1 MINECTNRMAS
12 LQQQYRVEGNEVSK
26 EEIKNDLANN
36 IKSVSNDG
44 NKILIVGY
52 SPTGGGHT
60 ARTLNI
66 IEHAL
71 KQGELSAGSQVY
83 FHVPPHWEGTQRP
96 ALLENLANKL
106 VEMGVQVRIAESD
119 KPVYGYLDA
128 KTGSSNDP
136 EILKRIALH
145 PMRDKE
151 ITEKNYFLNKY
162 FPQDTLQQQKEIKDY
177 PAEDG
182 FENLP
187 RMSASALIENI
198 ISVNGK
204 NKDNIW
210 VLSDMDPGLQK
221 AAHKHG
227 IPDKHRVDQQNHAI
241 LLKETEEDSNLVLAN
256 AVLAKVL
263 DARGAN
269 ISHIALGGKN
279 TLIEA
284 WKTAMGLGIDAKCT
298 LNDRKSIINNIIYP
312 FAKSDENS
320 SHDIANGCVLKGQ
333 GVNSPEDI
341 EKVIYIYAHKKT
353 NIIAEYVLNQLKIK
367 NPDYTN
373 KVFVFCGKDSIP
385 GYNAMHLAYLV
396 DADGITTAGAGTSGE
411 FAYLHREGGAKSN
424 LLILPIENHNEQEA
438 IANTL
443 YLDFSDYVLRM
454 NPGERL
460 EDGRKIDELVR
471 RNSIS
476 HNSTETDSVKL
487 MRAISAS
494 GSYVEQS
501 HDILF
506 SKLNMDEQM
515 IRFKNIQR
523 KMYNDQDMK
532 ATRHFLKLYFQLTTQ
547 FSMEDVRFPVDIYF
561 KKDARPAITFN
572 NAEEINDLFS
582 DNAKVMN
589 LINMSTKEKVNQ
601 LPLFSEVKNLMTKN
615 IFPPSTDEI
624 NSLNEKIGH
633 YMTTGF

>member
-1 MINECTNRMAS
+1 MAS
-12 LQQQYRVEGNEVSK
+12 LQRRHIVEENKESK
-26 EEIKNDLANN
+26 AVVKNLANN
-36 IKSVSNDG
+36 IKSVSNEG

-60 ARTLNI
+60 ARILNV
-66 IEHAL
+66 IEPAL

-83 FHVPPHWEGTQRP
+83 IHVPPQWEGTQRP

-106 VEMGVQVRIAESD
+106 VDMGLQVRIAESD

-128 KTGSSNDP
+128 KTGSSDDP
-136 EILKRIALH
+136 EILKRIALQ
-145 PMRDKE
+145 PLRYKE
-151 ITEKNYFLNKY
+151 RTERNYFPNKY
-162 FPQDTLQQQKEIKDY
+162 FLQDTLQQQKEIKDY
-177 PAEDG
+177 STGDG
-182 FENLP
+182 FESLP
-187 RMSASALIENI
+187 RMSASALIGNI
-198 ISVNGK
+198 ISVNGG

-221 AAHKHG
+221 AAHKNG
-227 IPDKHRVDQQNHAI
+227 IPDEHRVDQQNHAI
-241 LLKETEEDSNLVLAN
+241 LLNETDEDSNLVLAN

-284 WKTAMGLGIDAKCT
+284 WKTAMGLGIDAKST

-312 FAKSDENS
+312 FAKSADNS
-320 SHDIANGCVLKGQ
+320 PHDIANGCVLKGQ
-333 GVNSPEDI
+333 GVNSPENI

-353 NIIAEYVLNQLKIK
+353 NIIAEHVLNQLKIK
-367 NPDYTN
+367 NPDYIN

-411 FAYLHREGGAKSN
+411 FAYLHREGGARSN

-460 EDGRKIDELVR
+460 ESGRKIDELVR

-476 HNSTETDSVKL
+476 HNSTETNSGKL
-487 MRAISAS
+487 MKAISAS
-494 GSYVEQS
+494 GSYVEQT

-515 IRFKNIQR
+515 IRFQKIQR

-547 FSMEDVRFPVDIYF
+547 FSTEDARFPVDIYF
-561 KKDARPAITFN
+561 KRDAFPAITFN
-572 NAEEINDLFS
+572 NAEEINELFN
-582 DNAKVMN
+582 DNARIMN
-589 LINMSTKEKVNQ
+589 LINMSTEEKVNL

-615 IFPPSTDEI
+615 IFPPSTNEI
-624 NSLNEKIGH
+624 NSLNEKLGH